1 MPIIDFHGKKAIQNY
16 EPPYH
21 ILEEIPE
28 LGFQST
34 VEGNSRDNILI
45 EGDNLLAL
53 KSLLPEYERK
63 IKCIYI
69 DPPYNTNNKDWVYC
83 DNIEI
88 TSKNDPAW
96 KQVEKF
102 LKDGNEIDY
111 NDSSRHSKWLCMM
124 YPRLKLL
131 HRLLKD
137 DGVIF
142 VSIDKN
148 ESHHLLMILNEIFGE
163 DNFISQITIQVNK
176 GGRDYLAIAE
186 THEYLLCYTKSNK
199 SEIGQLD
206 KMDNSLNFE
215 DSKGAYE
222 LRELRN
228 RNPRFNRGNRPNLFY
243 PFFIN
248 PNSKNELNECCVSLE
263 KNLIYSVETFP
274 KNSKNEDGCW
284 RWGKEKSLKNI
295 KNNLDSSQVVARQK
309 RDGGW
314 NIYEKSRKST
324 TKAKSIW
331 EETEVRTE
339 QGTIDLREIEMGKMF
354 DHPKPVYLIQ
364 KCLTLTTGENDIVLD
379 SFGGSGTTAHA
390 LLNLN
395 IEDGAHR
402 KFITVQLPEVIKED
416 KPAYMAGYRYVHEIT
431 KARIEKVAG
440 GYTNSKGEKV
450 EGLGGSFK
458 YYRIGTP
465 LFTKKGGDIV
475 STVKWEQLA
484 PYIYFT
490 EFKNVL
496 ENKDFTK
503 KPVVGK
509 FNEIELVLLYKE
521 PNTNTLTEDL
531 IIELNK
537 QSKNKKVIYADKLE
551 LGLDADFLRDSGV
564 IFKQIPYDILSI

>member
-16 EPPYH
+16 EPPNH
-21 ILEEIPE
+21 ILEEISE

-53 KSLLPEYERK
+53 KSLLPEYEGK

-96 KQVEKF
+96 KQVEMF

-131 HRLLKD
+131 YRLLKE

-142 VSIDKN
+142 VSIDDN
-148 ESHHLLMILNEIFGE
+148 EVHHLRMIMDEIFGE
-163 DNFISQITIQVNK
+163 GNIEEMIWNKEFEGKSGTLKQTLRFRNSHEYILVGYKNKNITTFNKVKEPLESENNRLDTANLAVNK
-176 GGRDYLAIAE
+176 GKEKIDHLNNFDIVSPSGIVWNKHWKFNQSVVEKYLKE
-186 THEYLLCYTKSNK
+186 
-199 SEIGQLD
+199 
-206 KMDNSLNFE
+206 
-215 DSKGAYE
+215 
-222 LRELRN
+222 
-228 RNPRFNRGNRPNLFY
+228 
-243 PFFIN
+243 
-248 PNSKNELNECCVSLE
+248 
-263 KNLIYSVETFP
+263 NLIY
-274 KNSKNEDGCW
+274 
-284 RWGKEKSLKNI
+284 WGKDGKSQPRLIIPKDERRVVYSTSIINKGSTTNGRKELEDVLSEGLFDYPKSLKLINHI
-295 KNNLDSSQVVARQK
+295 LQMGTSQ
-309 RDGGW
+309 
-314 NIYEKSRKST
+314 
-324 TKAKSIW
+324 
-331 EETEVRTE
+331 
-339 QGTIDLREIEMGKMF
+339 
-354 DHPKPVYLIQ
+354 
-364 KCLTLTTGENDIVLD
+364 NDIILD
-379 SFGGSGTTAHA
+379 SFAGSGTTSHA
-390 LLNLN
+390 VLNFN
-395 IEDGAHR
+395 HEDGGNR

-416 KPAYMAGYRYVHEIT
+416 KPAYQAGYRYVHEIT

-440 GYTNSKGEKV
+440 GYTNSKSEKV
-450 EGLGGSFK
+450 EGLGGGFK

-475 STVKWEQLA
+475 STVTWEQLA

-490 EFKNVL
+490 EFKAPLVDKAKIIKPKVGF
-496 ENKDFTK
+496 KDNT
-503 KPVVGK
+503 
-509 FNEIELVLLYKE
+509 ELYLLYKE